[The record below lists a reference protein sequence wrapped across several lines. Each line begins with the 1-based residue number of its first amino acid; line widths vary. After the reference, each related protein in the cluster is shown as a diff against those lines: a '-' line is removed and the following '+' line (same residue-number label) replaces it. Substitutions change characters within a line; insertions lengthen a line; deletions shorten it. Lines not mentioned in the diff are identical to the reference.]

1 MLESSRLHP
10 DAASAAAAA
19 EAEQA
24 DRASQLLL
32 RLCCELTARW
42 PPNAG
47 LAHLVWGWQW
57 QAAPAWRCGVLHED
71 AALPDLAA
79 WCSAEARL
87 TLTRTL
93 TRTLTLILTRTRT
106 RTLTRSSASPAGS
119 APTAPRALTRPTA
132 RGSR

>member
-10 DAASAAAAA
+10 DAASATPASATPASAAAAA

-57 QAAPAWRCGVLHED
+57 QAAPAWRCGVLYED

-93 TRTLTLILTRTRT
+93 TRTLT
-106 RTLTRSSASPAGS
+106 
-119 APTAPRALTRPTA
+119 
-132 RGSR
+132 

>member
-10 DAASAAAAA
+10 DAASATTASAATAA

-57 QAAPAWRCGVLHED
+57 QAAPAWRCGVLYED

-93 TRTLTLILTRTRT
+93 TRTPTPIPTLTLLGQPVVC
-106 RTLTRSSASPAGS
+106 SEH
-119 APTAPRALTRPTA
+119 
-132 RGSR
+132 RGGQR